1 MPTEKLTDRRIKTVC
16 VRPGGARLELWDT
29 TIPGLGLRVAPDSGQ
44 GEGTKTWFV
53 RYRFAGAQ
61 RRLKLGTYPTL
72 SLSKAHDAARGVF
85 EGITAGI
92 DPAGERTKAAAPEPE
107 VLTFAKL
114 ADRFI
119 DRHAKRHTRSWETT
133 KRHLDKHVAPH
144 WGKRPAAEITRKDVN
159 KLLNDLVDAGT
170 PILANRV
177 LAAVRKLFNWAVGED
192 ELPTSPCIGVK
203 PKAKEQDRERV
214 LSDSELAGVWRA
226 ADAIGLPF
234 GPFVKL
240 LMLSLQRRDEVAGM
254 RWDELDLQAKVWAL
268 PGKRA
273 KNAKPHLVPL
283 PALAVEI
290 LESVPKVELKPGEPS
305 PYVFTTTGATPISG
319 YSRAKNTLDRL
330 VLEGRQK
337 AAKERGEDPEQVKGL
352 EDWRF
357 HDLRRTGS
365 TGLARLRVPK
375 EIRERVLNHVEGR
388 QQKGVAEIYDRYQYL
403 DEKRDALDLWATQ
416 VRNILTPPPAN
427 VVPLRGGAASG

>member
-1 MPTEKLTDRRIKTVC
+1 MPTEKLTDRRVKTVR
-16 VRPGGARLELWDT
+16 VAQGGDRLELWDT

-44 GEGTKTWFV
+44 SEGTKTWFV
-53 RYRFAGAQ
+53 RYRFGGAQ

-85 EGITAGI
+85 EDIAAGV
-92 DPAGERTKAAAPEPE
+92 DPAAERAKAAAPEPE

-133 KRHLDKHVAPH
+133 KRHLDKHVVPH
-144 WGKRPAAEITRKDVN
+144 WGKRAAVEITRKDVN
-159 KLLNDLVDAGT
+159 KLLNDLMDAGT

-214 LSDSELAGVWRA
+214 LADSELGEVWRA
-226 ADAIGLPF
+226 ADAIGQPF
-234 GPFVKL
+234 GPFIKL
-240 LMLSLQRRDEVAGM
+240 LMLTLQRRDEVAGM
-254 RWDELDLQAKVWAL
+254 RWEELDLEAKVWVL

-290 LESVPKVELKPGEPS
+290 LEGVPKVEVKAGVPS
-305 PYVFTTTGATPISG
+305 PYVFTTTGTTPVSG

-330 VLEGRQK
+330 VLEARQK
-337 AAKERGEDPEQVKGL
+337 AAKERGEDPEQIKGL

-357 HDLRRTGS
+357 HDLRRTGA

-375 EIRERVLNHVEGR
+375 EIRERVLNHVEG
-388 QQKGVAEIYDRYQYL
+388 QQRKGVAEIYDRYEYL
-403 DEKRDALDLWATQ
+403 DEKRDALDLWAAQ
-416 VRNILTPPPAN
+416 VRNIRTPPPEN
-427 VVPLRGGAASG
+427 VVQLRPGGAAA